1 MENAVRSERSRAA
14 ILKAAL
20 NVIARDGAHRLTL
33 DAIVKESGISK
44 GGVMHQFHTKDAVL
58 KALLEQQMTY
68 FEAYQ
73 ARFLAGPDGEGDEPT
88 LASQIATMREAID
101 TPNSAVLAILGV
113 LTTDPAL
120 LDTVRSRDKAT
131 IAKIKAEAADP
142 EEALLRWSAA
152 RGLLFTTMLGLCP
165 LPRKER
171 DKLFERLTRPA
182 ATGTVKAKK
191 R

>member
-20 NVIARDGAHRLTL
+20 TIIARDGAHRLTL
-33 DAIVKESGISK
+33 DAIAKESGISK

-58 KALLEQQMTY
+58 KALLEQQMAY
-68 FEAYQ
+68 FESYQ
-73 ARFLAGPDGEGDEPT
+73 ARFLAGPEGQGAEPT
-88 LASQIATMREAID
+88 LTAQIATMREVID
-101 TPNSAVLAILGV
+101 TPNSAALAILGV

-120 LDTVRSRDKAT
+120 LDTVRASDKAT

-142 EEALLRWSAA
+142 DEALARWSAA

-165 LPRKER
+165 LSKKER
-171 DKLFERLTRPA
+171 DALFDRLAQPA
-182 ATGTVKAKK
+182 GKTKK